1 MKTPLIGALVALSLC
16 PVHAFAEDKDLP
28 RVAMDN
34 IPVPAQAQVTKGNWT
49 APPFNE
55 WAFRNM
61 GLHPSLMVPRSGAI
75 VPIPEALNPSI
86 AEIEF
91 DYGGQRYTVRDA
103 MTGDNTDGY
112 IVLHG
117 SKILHEE
124 YFNGFTQRDHHMWAS
139 STKSLVG
146 QAMGLLVEQGNV
158 DVNAKTESYIPELE
172 GTHFG
177 ARTVREV
184 LNMVTA
190 LNYTEDYVNMVPGAV
205 STEYFRRMGF
215 IPAYDLMAIDPTK
228 DDTPRGLLEFA
239 PLFVQNPDL
248 EPSYKFEYHSPNV
261 DVVGWIINR
270 VSGVPL
276 QTFIADNF
284 WSKLGV
290 EHDAM
295 MMADM
300 TFTPIATGGL
310 NTTLRD
316 FARVGLAMV
325 NNGKYNGAQ
334 VFSEAWVKDTFTLS
348 EEEKLHGARSSY
360 RDDPNSASYD
370 EWFEGYK
377 NYLWVHDS
385 EKKIATYRGVFG
397 QHLYINQEQD
407 LVIATFSS
415 ALSASNA
422 MRETN
427 RPRLAAFEAI
437 AGHLG
442 NN

>member
-1 MKTPLIGALVALSLC
+1 
-16 PVHAFAEDKDLP
+16 
-28 RVAMDN
+28 MDN

-49 APPFNE
+49 TPPFNE

-117 SKILHEE
+117 GKVLHEE

-146 QAMGLLVEQGNV
+146 QAMGLLVEQGKV

-172 GTHFG
+172 GTLFG

-300 TFTPIATGGL
+300 TFTPIATGGF